1 MPTAIARSDE
11 PIGSREHEMI
21 GVAGVFEQALRP
33 GESTISERSGRYRQR
48 AQGQAAR
55 ELSSKPRLGH
65 RLYARDRPLEMQPG
79 SLAAKRHAR
88 CVGPFVARPRGRRE
102 KNGRTGMLGRKFF
115 EDRMGSEV
123 LPALPWSEWRSTID
137 TLHMWTQIVGKVRLA
152 YAPMMNEWWQ
162 VPLYVTSRGLTT
174 SPIPLGAHSF
184 EISFDFIDHNL
195 SIVTSQGGA
204 KVLPLMPRSVKD
216 FYSEFTS
223 AMKALGIEVNIW
235 TRPVEVKNPIPFEQD
250 ELHASYDPQFVRKF
264 HHVLVAHRYGV
275 EVVSS
280 EVHRQSEP
288 RSVLLGHLRPFG
300 SALFGAGVGGDTAR
314 SHHACG
320 VRRRAD
326 RMRVLARGRATRGSR
341 LFLFL
346 LTPNLRKL
354 ARVMCALPAAWWHDE
369 LREFVLL
376 YDDVRK
382 ADSPTDAL
390 AQFFESTYEAAADLL
405 GWNRSE
411 LERMP
416 KLGG

>member
-1 MPTAIARSDE
+1 MPTVIARGDE
-11 PIGSREHEMI
+11 PIRSREHEMV

-33 GESTISERSGRYRQR
+33 WESTVSERSGRYRQR

-55 ELSSKPRLGH
+55 ELSSKPRLRH
-65 RLYARDRPLEMQPG
+65 VFTLETG
-79 SLAAKRHAR
+79 ASRRNRVLSGAKRHAR
-88 CVGPFVARPRGRRE
+88 CVEATVARQRERRE
-102 KNGRTGMLGRKFF
+102 NKHARAEIF

-174 SPIPLGAHSF
+174 SPIPLGARSF

-216 FYSEFTS
+216 SHSEFTS

-250 ELHASYDPQFVRKF
+250 ELHASYDPEFVRKF
-264 HHVLVAHRYGV
+264 HDVLVHTDMALKSFRAKFTGKASPVQFFWGTFDLSVALFSGRASAVTPRDRITRVAFADEQIECGFWPGDERLEAPAYF
-275 EVVSS
+275 SFAYP
-280 EVHRQSEP
+280 EP
-288 RSVLLGHLRPFG
+288 RTLGEGHVRP
-300 SALFGAGVGGDTAR
+300 
-314 SHHACG
+314 
-320 VRRRAD
+320 
-326 RMRVLARGRATRGSR
+326 
-341 LFLFL
+341 
-346 LTPNLRKL
+346 
-354 ARVMCALPAAWWHDE
+354 PAAWWHDE
-369 LREFVLL
+369 LREFVVL

-382 ADSPTDAL
+382 ADSPTEAL